1 MLSFEQ
7 IKTRAIDRKG
17 TEAFESAM
25 PVAPEYLLEDQSDDR
40 ILSAF
45 ARGVFQAG
53 FSWKVIEA
61 KWPGFEEAFHGFD
74 IGRNALMSDD
84 DLDRLLADK
93 GIVRNAQKILSVRDN
108 AVFLSD
114 LARAHGSAAQALAAW
129 PEDDVVGLY
138 ALLKARGAR
147 LGGMTGP
154 YALRQ
159 LGYDGF
165 ILSKSVV
172 AALNMAG
179 VIDGAATSKT
189 AQAAVQDAFNTWRAE
204 SGESFARI
212 SRTLA
217 LSVPD

>member
-1 MLSFEQ
+1 MQRLET
-7 IKTRAIDRKG
+7 IRARAIARKG
-17 TEAFESAM
+17 EEAFEAAM
-25 PVAPEYLLEDQSDDR
+25 PAASNVELSELGDDR

-53 FSWKVIEA
+53 FSWKVIEQ
-61 KWPGFEEAFHGFD
+61 KWPGFEAAFHGFD
-74 IGRNALMSDD
+74 VGRNALMSDD

-108 AVFLSD
+108 AVFLSE
-114 LARAHGSAAQALAAW
+114 LAREHGSAAKVVVSW
-129 PEDDVVGLY
+129 PKDDVIGLY
-138 ALLKARGAR
+138 AMLKSRGAR

-154 YALRQ
+154 YALRT

-172 AALNMAG
+172 AALNEAG
-179 VIDGAATSKT
+179 VIDGAATSKK
-189 AQAAVQDAFNTWRAE
+189 AQIAVQAAFNAWQEE
-204 SGESFARI
+204 SGESYARI

>member
-17 TEAFESAM
+17 AEAFEAAM

-154 YALRQ
+154 YALRR
-159 LGYDGF
+159 LGFDGF

-189 AQAAVQDAFNTWRAE
+189 AQAAAQDAFNTWRAE

-217 LSVPD
+217 LAVPD